1 MASSINHV
9 VLVGNLVRDAEL
21 RYLNSGTSVMNFS
34 IAVNRSRKQG
44 DQWVDEP
51 SFFDVELFG
60 RQAEAIQRFMVKGKQ
75 VGVQGELRQDRWEQ
89 DGQNRSKVKVHAVNL
104 QLLGGPGAP
113 GGGQNAGGPGGGGG
127 QSRPGQASG
136 GGNEPDF
143 GPPPAN
149 NDSFDDDVPF

>member
-1 MASSINHV
+1 MADINQV
-9 VLVGNLVRDAEL
+9 VLVGRLVRDAEL
-21 RYLNSGTSVMNFS
+21 RYLSSGTSVMNFS
-34 IAVNRSRKQG
+34 IAVNRRRKQG
-44 DQWVDEP
+44 DQWVDEA

-60 RQAEAIQRFMVKGKQ
+60 RQAESIQRFMVKGKQ

-89 DGQNRSKVKVHAVNL
+89 DGQNRSKVKVHAINL
-104 QLLGGPGAP
+104 QLLGGAGD
-113 GGGQNAGGPGGGGG
+113 GGQNAAGPGSGG

-143 GPPPAN
+143 GQPPAN

>member
-1 MASSINHV
+1 MANSINHV
-9 VLVGNLVRDAEL
+9 VLVGNLVRDGEL
-21 RYLNSGTSVMNFS
+21 RYISSGTSVMNFS

-44 DQWVDEP
+44 DQWVEEAM
-51 SFFDVELFG
+51 FFDVELFG

-89 DGQNRSKVKVHAVNL
+89 DGQTRSKVRVHAINL
-104 QLLGGPGAP
+104 QLLGGPGGP
-113 GGGQNAGGPGGGGG
+113 GGGQSAGGSGGG
-127 QSRPGQASG
+127 QSRPDQAQG

>member
-9 VLVGNLVRDAEL
+9 VLVGNLTRDAEL

-89 DGQNRSKVKVHAVNL
+89 DGQNRSKVKVHAINL
-104 QLLGGPGAP
+104 QLLGGA
-113 GGGQNAGGPGGGGG
+113 GGGG
-127 QSRPGQASG
+127 QSAGGPGSGGQGRPGQASG

>member
-9 VLVGNLVRDAEL
+9 VLVGNLTRDAEL

-89 DGQNRSKVKVHAVNL
+89 DGQNRSKVKVHAINL
-104 QLLGGPGAP
+104 QLLGGA
-113 GGGQNAGGPGGGGG
+113 GGGG
-127 QSRPGQASG
+127 QSAGGPGSGGQGRPGQASG
-136 GGNEPDF
+136 GGNEPDY

>member
-1 MASSINHV
+1 MANSINHV
-9 VLVGNLVRDAEL
+9 VLVGNLVRDGEL
-21 RYLNSGTSVMNFS
+21 RYISSGTSVMNFS

-44 DQWVDEP
+44 DQWVEEAM
-51 SFFDVELFG
+51 FFDVELFG

-89 DGQNRSKVKVHAVNL
+89 DGQTRSKVRVHAINL
-104 QLLGGPGAP
+104 QLLGGPGGP
-113 GGGQNAGGPGGGGG
+113 GGGQSAGGSGGG
-127 QSRPGQASG
+127 QSRPEQAQG

>member
-1 MASSINHV
+1 MADINQV
-9 VLVGNLVRDAEL
+9 VLVGRLVRDAEL
-21 RYLNSGTSVMNFS
+21 RYLSSGTSVMNFS

-44 DQWVDEP
+44 DQWVDEA

-89 DGQNRSKVKVHAVNL
+89 DGQNRSKVRVRAINL
-104 QLLGGPGAP
+104 QLLGGAG
-113 GGGQNAGGPGGGGG
+113 GGGQSAGGPGSGG

>member
-1 MASSINHV
+1 MADINQV
-9 VLVGNLVRDAEL
+9 VLVGRLVRDAEL
-21 RYLNSGTSVMNFS
+21 RYLSSGTSVMNFS
-34 IAVNRSRKQG
+34 IAVNRRRKQG
-44 DQWVDEP
+44 DQWVDEA

-60 RQAEAIQRFMVKGKQ
+60 RQAESIQRFMVKGKQ

-89 DGQNRSKVKVHAVNL
+89 DGQNRSKVKVHAINL
-104 QLLGGPGAP
+104 QLLGGAGD
-113 GGGQNAGGPGGGGG
+113 GGQNAAGPGGGG

>member
-1 MASSINHV
+1 VANSINHV
-9 VLVGNLVRDAEL
+9 VLVGNLVRDGEL
-21 RYLNSGTSVMNFS
+21 RYISSGTSVMNFS

-44 DQWVDEP
+44 DQWVEEAM
-51 SFFDVELFG
+51 FFDVELFG

-89 DGQNRSKVKVHAVNL
+89 DGQTRSKVRVHAINL
-104 QLLGGPGAP
+104 QLLGGPGGP
-113 GGGQNAGGPGGGGG
+113 GGGQSAGGSGGG
-127 QSRPGQASG
+127 QSRPEQAQG

>member
-1 MASSINHV
+1 MATSINHV
-9 VLVGNLVRDAEL
+9 VLVGNLVRDGEL

-44 DQWVDEP
+44 DQWVDEAM
-51 SFFDVELFG
+51 FFDVELFG

-89 DGQNRSKVKVHAVNL
+89 DGQTRSKVKVHAINL
-104 QLLGGPGAP
+104 QLLGGPGGP
-113 GGGQNAGGPGGGGG
+113 GGGQNAGGSAGGG
-127 QSRPGQASG
+127 QGRPGQASG
-136 GGNEPDF
+136 GGSEPDF